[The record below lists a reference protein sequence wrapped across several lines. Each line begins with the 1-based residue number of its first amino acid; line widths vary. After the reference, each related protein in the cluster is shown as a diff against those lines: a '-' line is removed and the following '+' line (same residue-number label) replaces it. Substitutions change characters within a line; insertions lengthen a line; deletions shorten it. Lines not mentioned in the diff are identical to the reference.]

1 MGPDNEESVSSKN
14 NVPSVNMGVVAQ
26 PGSNQIEIADEVY
39 KRIEEIKK
47 DMPADIILEVGYD
60 RTSFVRKAIK

>member
-1 MGPDNEESVSSKN
+1 MLYLARTTKNSLHRKN

-39 KRIEEIKK
+39 KRIDEIKK
-47 DMPADIILEVGYD
+47 DMPADILA
-60 RTSFVRKAIK
+60 RSRL